1 MYYKSFLA
9 IRQVLKNQTTD
20 HYIMKIKSIFS
31 HIAIL
36 VILCFSSTANA
47 GGEGRV
53 PQTHNPLARMFNPRL
68 NEEHHLAKALQAR
81 DENRRAAHAQQQQVQ
96 VRRSAPQ
103 ARPVRTPCV
112 DTLARRTHVHTN
124 RCEHGN
130 VSTNCGPCCKPSVKQ
145 YRPAPKQT
153 VTHVRPSPPQPRVV
167 HVQPQPC
174 PPVQVVVSQ
183 PRPAPVNVQRIQQ
196 AAPRQQLRGSIC
208 GNTCNGGCGQ
218 HQSTHT
224 VQQTTQSRIIAVYK
238 WHDGRCWN
246 RVWTH
251 NGPGPS
257 SAQVDAFIVSN
268 PNRVFGNRH
277 SYDSFVATARSN
289 STVRNV
295 AATPT
300 RTTGYTGQQA
310 HPSHAAAV
318 PVQNLSPPIAG
329 NIWGVRPPN
338 AY

>member
-1 MYYKSFLA
+1 VATESYTWCDDQTPRDVDIYYHERPLNVRLHA
-9 IRQVLKNQTTD
+9 I
-20 HYIMKIKSIFS
+20 
-31 HIAIL
+31 
-36 VILCFSSTANA
+36 
-47 GGEGRV
+47 
-53 PQTHNPLARMFNPRL
+53 
-68 NEEHHLAKALQAR
+68 
-81 DENRRAAHAQQQQVQ
+81 
-96 VRRSAPQ
+96 
-103 ARPVRTPCV
+103 
-112 DTLARRTHVHTN
+112 
-124 RCEHGN
+124 
-130 VSTNCGPCCKPSVKQ
+130 
-145 YRPAPKQT
+145 
-153 VTHVRPSPPQPRVV
+153 
-167 HVQPQPC
+167 
-174 PPVQVVVSQ
+174 
-183 PRPAPVNVQRIQQ
+183 PAPVNVQRIQQ

-251 NGPGPS
+251 NGPDPS

-300 RTTGYTGQQA
+300 RTTGYTGHQA
-310 HPSHAAAV
+310 HSSRADVA